1 MSSRRSEIKKTRF
14 QKDMVFFSLKWV
26 LSQERERERDD
37 LKAMEWRLEKRERE
51 GYASAVWPEAS
62 ALNEETKATRLY

>member
-26 LSQERERERDD
+26 LSIERERED
-37 LKAMEWRLEKRERE
+37 LKAMEWRLEKKERE
-51 GYASAVWPEAS
+51 GYASAVWLEAS
-62 ALNEETKATRLY
+62 AVNEETKATLLY